1 MHPNSANDVQ
11 RVDGAKPAGRDPKA
25 LDPKAVKEQGRE
37 TVSRPGGF
45 QNDPDDPTNPNE
57 AIERSRQTLRPNPLP
72 RSGK

>member
-1 MHPNSANDVQ
+1 MDPTSSNDVQ
-11 RVDGAKPAGRDPKA
+11 RVDRSKPGQRDN
-25 LDPKAVKEQGRE
+25 KAVKEQAHE

-72 RSGK
+72 RTKK

>member
-1 MHPNSANDVQ
+1 MDPTSSNDVQ
-11 RVDGAKPAGRDPKA
+11 RVDRSKPAGRDS
-25 LDPKAVKEQGRE
+25 KAVKEQAHE

-72 RSGK
+72 RTKK